1 MFCPK
6 CSQEQASEEQRF
18 CSRCG
23 FQLNVVKALLLSDAL
38 PGGGLLTKPA
48 KRPFS
53 KRDAT
58 IGATLMF
65 LVALLIAAVTVGLPP
80 AHSAPILLLLVAW
93 PLLALLINIK
103 PIIQYFRKADTI
115 NDSSPEASAFPSFT
129 SGVRSQSLPA
139 SQSVPTDVY
148 IPRVADTADITPHSV
163 TEETTN
169 LLRDN

>member
-23 FQLNVVKALLLSDAL
+23 FQLNVVKALLANDAF
-38 PGGGLLTKPA
+38 PA
-48 KRPFS
+48 GVEAKSVRRSFS

-65 LVALLIAAVTVGLPP
+65 LVALLIAIVTVGLPP
-80 AHSAPILLLLVAW
+80 AHTAPILLLFVAW

-103 PIIQYFRKADTI
+103 PVLQYFLKADNVKDT
-115 NDSSPEASAFPSFT
+115 SSDASTFPSFA
-129 SGVRSQSLPA
+129 SDIRSRALPS
-139 SQSVPTDVY
+139 SQSVPADVY
-148 IPRVADTADITPHSV
+148 IPRAADTADMTPHSV
-163 TEETTN
+163 TEDTTN
-169 LLRDN
+169 LLKDN

>member
-23 FQLNVVKALLLSDAL
+23 FQLNVVKALLVNDAL
-38 PGGGLLTKPA
+38 PGGLGAKPV
-48 KRPFS
+48 KRSFS

-65 LVALLIAAVTVGLPP
+65 LVALLIAILTVGLPP
-80 AHSAPILLLLVAW
+80 AHSAPILLLFVAW

-103 PIIQYFRKADTI
+103 PMISYFLKADTVPET
-115 NDSSPEASAFPSFT
+115 SPDASAFPSFPA
-129 SGVRSQSLPA
+129 GVHSQTLPA
-139 SQSVPTDVY
+139 ARSVPADVY
-148 IPRVADTADITPHSV
+148 IPRVADTADMAPRSV

-169 LLRDN
+169 LLKDN